1 MAYLIA
7 KDSLI
12 SEVAKNSPRAIRLL
26 TEYGLSCA
34 NCFLNQFDTIESGA
48 RLHGMSDAEI
58 ATMVSEIN
66 SLVTKEPN

>member
-1 MAYLIA
+1 MPYALA
-7 KDSLI
+7 KDTLI
-12 SEVAKNSPRAIRLL
+12 SEISQKCPRAIELL